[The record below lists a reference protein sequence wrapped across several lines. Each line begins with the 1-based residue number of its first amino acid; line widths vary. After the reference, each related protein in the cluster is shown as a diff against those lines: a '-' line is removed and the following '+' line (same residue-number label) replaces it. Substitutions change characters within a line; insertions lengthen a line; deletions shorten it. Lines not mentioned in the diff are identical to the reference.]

1 MFENIDKK
9 EKIIKEICKTL
20 IEMECYELDM
30 GNIREFLGYIQDTTV
45 LGDIL
50 ADLKS

>member
-1 MFENIDKK
+1 MKNEL
-9 EKIIKEICKTL
+9 IKEICKTL
-20 IEMECYELDM
+20 MDKECYGLNLNDIEQ
-30 GNIREFLGYIQDTTV
+30 FLEYIEDTTV